1 VRVTVPN
8 GATTE
13 KIDSFKLAHGEGTTT
28 ERGGYEGSSMANRAT
43 EYLPYG
49 LFGVAIIAAVLN
61 IALFG
66 EGVVESF
73 LLWFL
78 VIVVGFGSL
87 YAFVGHTFAADD
99 VARSIGWP
107 TGSPFQFEVAL
118 HDLAIGV
125 LGVLSFWLRG
135 DFWSATV
142 IAFAVFGLGAA
153 YGHIRD
159 IRLRRN
165 YALGNAG
172 PVLYINDVL
181 LPLLLVV
188 LLIVYRA

>member
-1 VRVTVPN
+1 MV
-8 GATTE
+8 
-13 KIDSFKLAHGEGTTT
+13 S
-28 ERGGYEGSSMANRAT
+28 RAA
-43 EYLPYG
+43 EYWPYG
-49 LFGVAIIAAVLN
+49 LIGVAIIAAFLN
-61 IALFG
+61 IALFDG
-66 EGVVESF
+66 RIVESF

-87 YAFVGHTFAADD
+87 YAFVGHAFVADD

-107 TGSPFQFEVAL
+107 SGSPFQFEVAL
-118 HDLAIGV
+118 HNLAIGV
-125 LGVLSFWLRG
+125 LGVLCFWLRS

-159 IRLRRN
+159 MRLHRN
-165 YALGNAG
+165 YAPGNAG
-172 PVLYINDVL
+172 PILYISDIL

-188 LLIVYRA
+188 LLVIYRA

>member
-1 VRVTVPN
+1 MV
-8 GATTE
+8 
-13 KIDSFKLAHGEGTTT
+13 
-28 ERGGYEGSSMANRAT
+28 NRAA
-43 EYLPYG
+43 EYWPYG

-66 EGVVESF
+66 GGIVESF

-78 VIVVGFGSL
+78 VIVVGIGSL
-87 YAFVGHTFAADD
+87 YAFVGHAFVADD

-118 HDLAIGV
+118 HNLAVGV
-125 LGVLSFWLRG
+125 LGVLCFWLRG

-142 IAFAVFGLGAA
+142 IVFAVFGLGAA

-159 IRLRRN
+159 IRLHRN
-165 YALGNAG
+165 YAPGIAG
-172 PVLYINDVL
+172 PILYISDIL

-188 LLIVYRA
+188 LLVFYRA

>member
-1 VRVTVPN
+1 MVNRV
-8 GATTE
+8 A
-13 KIDSFKLAHGEGTTT
+13 
-28 ERGGYEGSSMANRAT
+28 
-43 EYLPYG
+43 EYFPYS
-49 LFGVAIIAAVLN
+49 LLSAAIIAAILD
-61 IALFG
+61 ITLFNG
-66 EGVVESF
+66 GIVESF
-73 LLWFL
+73 ILWFL
-78 VIVVGFGSL
+78 VIVVGLGSL
-87 YAFVGHTFAADD
+87 YAFMGHAFAADD

-107 TGSPFQFEVAL
+107 PGSPFQFEVAL
-118 HDLAIGV
+118 HDLAVGL

-159 IRLRRN
+159 MRRHRN
-165 YALGNAG
+165 FAPGNVG
-172 PVLYINDVL
+172 PVLYINDIV

>member
-1 VRVTVPN
+1 MV
-8 GATTE
+8 
-13 KIDSFKLAHGEGTTT
+13 
-28 ERGGYEGSSMANRAT
+28 NRAA
-43 EYLPYG
+43 EYWPYG

-66 EGVVESF
+66 GGVVESF

-87 YAFVGHTFAADD
+87 YAFMGHAFAADD

-125 LGVLSFWLRG
+125 LGLLCFWLRG

-159 IRLRRN
+159 MRLRRN
-165 YALGNAG
+165 YAPGNAG
-172 PVLYINDVL
+172 PVLYINDVF